1 MDRVN
6 HVTDQHA
13 TTFGSGSQRLAATG
27 SGLRNLRTGE
37 AEWSAE
43 AYRILGFSPSDKGPT
58 VQQMMDI
65 VHSDDREPVW
75 SRITKPPQPGERR
88 VTEFRILRPPDGEV
102 RWVMWE
108 AELLQDAAGDWSQRL
123 YVFRDITELR
133 AAEAQRHEAER
144 QLYHAQKIEALGTL
158 AGGIAHDLNNTL
170 VPIIALTKLAIR
182 RLPEDEPVSR
192 DLTLVH
198 EAGQRARDL
207 VGQILAFSRKEIANK
222 EAIDLASLVDGSMKL
237 LRASIP
243 STISIEHRLEPGA
256 AMWGNPG
263 QLHQVLTNLVMNAA
277 QAIDP
282 ESGTVT
288 VEVGSVAMDA
298 ASPEMPMSVR
308 LTVVDDGIGMDD
320 ATMRRIFEPFFTT
333 KDVGQGTGLG
343 LSVAHGIIVGH
354 GGRVEVT
361 SRPGEGS
368 RFDLYFPKL

>member
-1 MDRVN
+1 
-6 HVTDQHA
+6 
-13 TTFGSGSQRLAATG
+13 
-27 SGLRNLRTGE
+27 
-37 AEWSAE
+37 
-43 AYRILGFSPSDKGPT
+43 
-58 VQQMMDI
+58 
-65 VHSDDREPVW
+65 
-75 SRITKPPQPGERR
+75 
-88 VTEFRILRPPDGEV
+88 
-102 RWVMWE
+102 
-108 AELLQDAAGDWSQRL
+108 
-123 YVFRDITELR
+123 
-133 AAEAQRHEAER
+133 
-144 QLYHAQKIEALGTL
+144 
-158 AGGIAHDLNNTL
+158 
-170 VPIIALTKLAIR
+170 
-182 RLPEDEPVSR
+182 
-192 DLTLVH
+192 
-198 EAGQRARDL
+198 
-207 VGQILAFSRKEIANK
+207 
-222 EAIDLASLVDGSMKL
+222 MKL